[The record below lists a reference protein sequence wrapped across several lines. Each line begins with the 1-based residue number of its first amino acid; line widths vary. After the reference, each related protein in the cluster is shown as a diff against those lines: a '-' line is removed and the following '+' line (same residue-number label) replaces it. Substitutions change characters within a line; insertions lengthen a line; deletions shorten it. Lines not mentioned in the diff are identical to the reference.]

1 MVDPSEAQRGLP
13 WTPEKGENRRFARIL
28 MVTLMVFLPPAVV
41 IPMLDVPAPE
51 RSETEKVPPRLAKLV
66 EQRQPPEPVALPEP
80 QPEPEPEAEPEAEQ
94 SEVEPEPQ
102 RTDVTRR
109 PPDPDRQTTE
119 QARETASR
127 SGLFAMKEQMAALHG
142 ADSEPVQ
149 TLAANVPSGNPNEPS
164 SRRTR
169 DNALKGSG
177 GFADEQAPA
186 RVAEV
191 SRHQVREVVATPDPE
206 PVKVAR
212 AEAGPAERG
221 MSNIRKVFDAQKTAL
236 YSMYRRELRQDP
248 TLEGKVMLE
257 LVIEP
262 DGTVS
267 HCEVVSSDLDNPELE
282 TRIATRVRLFNFGSA
297 DVAARRVKFPIDFLP
312 G

>member
-1 MVDPSEAQRGLP
+1 MVDPSNAQRGLP
-13 WTPEKGENRRFARIL
+13 WTPEKGENRRFVRIL
-28 MVTLMVFLPPAVV
+28 LVTLLVFLPPAVV

-51 RSETEKVPPRLAKLV
+51 RSETEKVPPTLAKLV
-66 EQRQPPEPVALPEP
+66 EQRQPPEPVAMPEP
-80 QPEPEPEAEPEAEQ
+80 QPEPQADRSEPEAEPE
-94 SEVEPEPQ
+94 PE
-102 RTDVTRR
+102 RTDVSRR

-119 QARETASR
+119 QARATASR

-142 ADSEPVQ
+142 TDAEPVQ
-149 TLAANVPSGNPNEPS
+149 ALAANVPSGNPNEPAN
-164 SRRTR
+164 RRTR
-169 DNALKGSG
+169 DDALKGSG
-177 GFADEQAPA
+177 GVVDEQAPA

-191 SRHQVREVVATPDPE
+191 SGHQVREVVATPHRE
-206 PVKVAR
+206 PVKAAA
-212 AEAGPAERG
+212 AETGPGAAERG

-248 TLEGKVMLE
+248 TLEGKVLLE

-297 DVAARRVKFPIDFLP
+297 DVAVRRVKFPIDFLP